1 MGYSMNVEEALEIAD
16 EALFATTGKHLTDVQ
31 KSIFE
36 GSWKDQAYR
45 VIAENCY
52 REEQHVKNEGWKLWK
67 LLSKAL
73 GEEVSKN
80 NFKAAIERRGQQP
93 KAKLEIPKFYIE
105 ALVKEVR
112 KKIRPIIQE
121 RHGKMKVLDMNHPI
135 EIGEIYTHVN
145 ILESITGRKRLKI
158 SDFSQKFDPE
168 SEDFE
173 RIGFGKVAEAGVR
186 GEEAVKRYS
195 KLMVLGKPGA
205 GKTTFL
211 RYLALQAI
219 EGKLKPERVP
229 IFVTLREFA
238 DSKDKTNLLQFI
250 VQYYSISESEIIELL
265 QQGRILLL
273 LDGLDEVKEEDFD
286 DLLKEINNFI
296 GNFYF
301 SEVYKTDSSKNPHLK
316 FEELCSQF
324 PNKIYS
330 NSFVIT
336 CRIAAKDYALDNFVD
351 VEVADFNE
359 TQIQEFVQ
367 KWFKVKDSDNDAEFF
382 MGQINAN
389 PPVKELATSPL
400 LLTLLCLEFEDS
412 GDFPTDRSE
421 LYKRAIHT
429 LLRKWDSKR
438 RIVRDQVYKNLSVSR
453 KEDLLS
459 EIAWKTFER
468 KEYFFKQRDLEQY
481 IGEYIRNLPDAKNDP
496 EALQLDSEAVLK
508 SIESQ
513 HGLLVERAR
522 GIYSFSHLT
531 FQEYFAARKVFISC
545 NPYSMEDKILNSLA
559 SHITE
564 QRWRE
569 VFLLVFGMLPNAGCL
584 LLIFKSKVDR
594 IIADDQKLQNILAD
608 INKTSLSVKTQYTPV
623 FIRALGFESS
633 FNSIVNDLE
642 TRILFD
648 YEEGNFSIRV
658 ENFFVTIKN
667 LDNNR
672 KYISFLLAS
681 IFDVNFGAL
690 ESTLLLREFVFN
702 NGMFVKLKWKNV
714 VLKYFPQLS
723 AKDIADKKRNF
734 IKIKSELKKL
744 EIAGLKRTQV
754 NTSVAMIQYYESNK
768 FLIECLRSGCYVS
781 PEVREEI
788 EETLLL
794 PIEEIEKWKQQ
805 HRPNS

>member
-1 MGYSMNVEEALEIAD
+1 MDDSMNVEEALKIAD
-16 EALFATTGKHLTDVQ
+16 QAIFERTGKHLTDVQ
-31 KSIFE
+31 QSIFE
-36 GSWKDQAYR
+36 GSWNKQTYDE
-45 VIAENCY
+45 IAKTISY
-52 REEQHVKNEGWKLWK
+52 TGQHFKNEGAEFWK
-67 LLSKAL
+67 LLSEAL
-73 GEEVSKN
+73 GEKVTKS

-93 KAKLEIPKFYIE
+93 KPELVKPKSNIE
-105 ALVKEVR
+105 ALVEEVR
-112 KKIRPIIQE
+112 QKIRPIIQE

-135 EIGEIYTHVN
+135 EIGEIYTNVN

-158 SDFSQKFDPE
+158 SEFAQKFDPE
-168 SEDFE
+168 AEDFE

-211 RYLALQAI
+211 RYLAIQAI

-229 IFVTLREFA
+229 IFVTLREFV
-238 DSKDKTNLLQFI
+238 DSKYKTNLLKFI
-250 VQYYSISESEIIELL
+250 VQYYSLSESEIIELL

-286 DLLKEINNFI
+286 TLLKEINNFI
-296 GNFYF
+296 GKFYF
-301 SEVYKTDSSKNPHLK
+301 SEVYKTDSSKYPHVK

-336 CRIAAKDYALDNFVD
+336 CRIAAKDYTLDNFVD

-367 KWFKVKDSDNDAEFF
+367 KWFKVKDADNDAEFF
-382 MGQINAN
+382 IEQINAN

-412 GDFPTDRSE
+412 GDFPTDRAE
-421 LYKRAIHT
+421 LYKRATYT
-429 LLRKWDSKR
+429 LLKKWDSKR
-438 RIVRDQVYKNLSVSR
+438 RIVREQVYKNLSVSR

-468 KEYFFKQRDLEQY
+468 KEYFFKQRDLERY
-481 IGEYIRNLPDAKNDP
+481 IAEYIRNLPDAKNDP

-508 SIESQ
+508 SIEAQ

-531 FQEYFAARKVFISC
+531 FQEYFAATKVVRSC
-545 NPYSMEDKILNSLA
+545 NPYSMEDQILNSLA

-564 QRWRE
+564 LRWRE
-569 VFLLVFGMLPNAGCL
+569 VFFLVVGMLPNAGCL
-584 LLIFKSKVDR
+584 VLIFKAKVDR
-594 IIADDQKLQNILAD
+594 IIANDHKLQNVLAD
-608 INKTSLSVKTQYTPV
+608 INKKSLSVPTQYTPV
-623 FIRALGFESS
+623 FIRALGFERGFKSVVQSILLSRIFLDINNINSS
-633 FNSIVNDLE
+633 FFRFIDYVDNDLQGE
-642 TRILFD
+642 F
-648 YEEGNFSIRV
+648 
-658 ENFFVTIKN
+658 
-667 LDNNR
+667 
-672 KYISFLLAS
+672 FLLS
-681 IFDVNFGAL
+681 NFFDVNFGTL
-690 ESTLLLREFVFN
+690 ESALLLHEFRFKEGEFV
-702 NGMFVKLKWKNV
+702 GLQWKE
-714 VLKYFPQLS
+714 LLEDLPLWS
-723 AKDIADKKRNF
+723 AKDMAEKNSNF
-734 IKIKSELKKL
+734 NKMKSELKKL

-754 NTSVAMIQYYESNK
+754 NTSQKAAIRQYYESNK
-768 FLIECLRSGCYVS
+768 FLIECLISGCYVS

-794 PIEEIEKWKQQ
+794 PIDEIENWKQQ